1 MLADTQQRLSSRYG
15 RCPPRILTHLSAWN
29 KPKDQQGGK
38 EMVSRLVLAVVGTFS
53 LSILAVDPGWAVK
66 CDPHCAPS
74 SSHTNRG
81 GETRGLNR
89 ANAVAGDHGAEGRA
103 KAAAHQD
110 AHKPGGSGVVSGE
123 TTTGSSGGST
133 GGTTDPVPP
142 STDPGPCSGC

>member
-1 MLADTQQRLSSRYG
+1 MDDARSEVH
-15 RCPPRILTHLSAWN
+15 THLSAWN

-38 EMVSRLVLAVVGTFS
+38 EMVSRLALAVVGAFS
-53 LSILAVDPGWAVK
+53 LSLLAVDSGWAVR

-74 SSHTNRG
+74 SSHTNNG
-81 GETRGLNR
+81 GDVRGLNR

-103 KAAAHQD
+103 KAAANQD
-110 AHKPGGSGVVSGE
+110 AHKPGGSGVVSGG

-142 STDPGPCSGC
+142 STDPGPCVGC